1 MNLQMERIESYCKK
15 LNLVKTTESLDS
27 LAEEASKKDLS
38 YTDFT
43 EKLLEIEAAAAY
55 ERSTK
60 TLLKFAKFPYLKTI
74 EDFNFSFQPSIDK
87 KKIVELATL
96 RFLDSGQ
103 NIIFLGPPG
112 VGKTHLAIALGL
124 KAALASYRPYFTTI
138 ADMMARL
145 SDGLLNGNLDEKM
158 KVYLR
163 VRLLIV
169 DEVGYLPLSQ
179 EEASLFFSVI
189 SKRYEKGS
197 VILTSNKS
205 FGEWAEIMAG
215 DATIASAILDRLL
228 HHSTTVNI
236 KGDSYRLK
244 EKKKAGIFQNLKER
258 GDANP

>member
-1 MNLQMERIESYCKK
+1 MNLQMERIEGYCKK
-15 LNLVKTTESLDS
+15 LNLVKTTDVLDS
-27 LAEEASKKDLS
+27 LAEEASKKELS

-43 EKLLEIEAAAAY
+43 EKLLEIEATAAF
-55 ERSTK
+55 ERCTK

-74 EDFNFSFQPSIDK
+74 EDFDFSFQPSIDK
-87 KKIVELATL
+87 KKILELATL
-96 RFLDSGQ
+96 RFLDNGE

-124 KAALASYRPYFTTI
+124 KAALASYRSYFTT
-138 ADMMARL
+138 ATDMMARL
-145 SDGLLNGNLDEKM
+145 RSGLLNGNLDNKM
-158 KVYLR
+158 RVYLR
-163 VRLLIV
+163 VRLLII

-179 EEASLFFSVI
+179 EEASLFFQVI

-236 KGDSYRLK
+236 KGESFRLK
-244 EKKKAGIFQNLKER
+244 EKKKAGVFQDLKER
-258 GDANP
+258 GDANA